1 MHVIPLRQIYIIF
14 DIIYIFSVNS
24 VAIIIIGLNI
34 FFSYK
39 GFRDRI
45 FFNKYKFS
53 PVRIKGGEKIR
64 YISSGFLHVDTTHLI
79 VNMFTLYFFVDAVI
93 FRVGEINFLIIY
105 FTSLIFGNWLT
116 YRFNSNNI
124 NYSAVG
130 ASGAVMGIVYSAI
143 LLNPDMTLFFFVLPM
158 PGYLFGLGYLFYSI
172 YSMKKVNDN
181 IGHEAHLGGAI
192 AGFFSTII
200 ISPAVVFTNL
210 FTVLILLIPIVYF
223 YIKSK

>member
-1 MHVIPLRQIYIIF
+1 M
-14 DIIYIFSVNS
+14 NS

-53 PVRIKGGEKIR
+53 PIRIKGGEKIR

-143 LLNPDMTLFFFVLPM
+143 LLNPEMTLFFFVLPM

>member
-1 MHVIPLRQIYIIF
+1 MRQIYIIF

-53 PVRIKGGEKIR
+53 PVRMKGGEKIR

-143 LLNPDMTLFFFVLPM
+143 LLNPEMTLFFFILPM

>member
-1 MHVIPLRQIYIIF
+1 M
-14 DIIYIFSVNS
+14 NS
-24 VAIIIIGLNI
+24 VIILIIGLNI
-34 FFSYK
+34 YLSSK
-39 GFRDRI
+39 GFSNRT

-53 PVRIKGGEKIR
+53 PHEIKRGEKIR
-64 YISSGFLHVDTTHLI
+64 YVSSGFLHVDTTHLI

-143 LLNPDMTLFFFVLPM
+143 LLNPEMTLFFFVLPM

-192 AGFFSTII
+192 AGFFSTIF

>member
-1 MHVIPLRQIYIIF
+1 MSLHTL
-14 DIIYIFSVNS
+14 
-24 VAIIIIGLNI
+24 IIISCNVLVSMRGFKDAAFFERFKFNI
-34 FFSYK
+34 RALIAGDYN
-39 GFRDRI
+39 RLLI
-45 FFNKYKFS
+45 
-53 PVRIKGGEKIR
+53 
-64 YISSGFLHVDTTHLI
+64 SGFLHVDWQHLLF
-79 VNMFTLYFFVDAVI
+79 NMFTLYFFVDAVI

-143 LLNPDMTLFFFVLPM
+143 LLNPEMTLFFFILPM

>member
-1 MHVIPLRQIYIIF
+1 M
-14 DIIYIFSVNS
+14 NS
-24 VAIIIIGLNI
+24 VAILIIGLNI

-39 GFRDRI
+39 GFRDRK

-53 PVRIKGGEKIR
+53 PLRIKMGEKIR

-79 VNMFTLYFFVDAVI
+79 VNMFTLYFFVNDVI

-116 YRFNSNNI
+116 YRYNLNNI

-130 ASGAVMGIVYSAI
+130 ASGAVMGVVYSAI
-143 LLNPDMTLFFFVLPM
+143 LLNPEMTLLFFILPM

-172 YSMKKVNDN
+172 YSMKKINDN

-192 AGFFSTII
+192 AGFFSTIF
-200 ISPAVVFTNL
+200 ISPAIVFTNL

>member
-1 MHVIPLRQIYIIF
+1 M
-14 DIIYIFSVNS
+14 NS

-130 ASGAVMGIVYSAI
+130 ASGAVMGIIYSAI
-143 LLNPDMTLFFFVLPM
+143 LLNPEMTLFFFILPM

>member
-1 MHVIPLRQIYIIF
+1 M
-14 DIIYIFSVNS
+14 NS

-34 FFSYK
+34 FFSYR
-39 GFRDRI
+39 GFSDRI

-53 PVRIKGGEKIR
+53 PSSIKRGEKIR

-93 FRVGEINFLIIY
+93 FRVGEINFIIIY
-105 FTSLIFGNWLT
+105 FTSLVFGNWLT

-143 LLNPDMTLFFFVLPM
+143 LLNPEMTLFFFVLPM

-192 AGFFSTII
+192 AGFFSTIF

>member
-1 MHVIPLRQIYIIF
+1 M
-14 DIIYIFSVNS
+14 NS
-24 VAIIIIGLNI
+24 VAILIIGLNI
-34 FFSYK
+34 FFSYR
-39 GFRDRI
+39 GFSDRI

-53 PVRIKGGEKIR
+53 PLSIKRGEKIR

-93 FRVGEINFLIIY
+93 FRVGEINFIIIY
-105 FTSLIFGNWLT
+105 FTSLVFGNWLT

-192 AGFFSTII
+192 AGFFSTIF

>member
-1 MHVIPLRQIYIIF
+1 M
-14 DIIYIFSVNS
+14 NS
-24 VAIIIIGLNI
+24 AAIIIIGLNI

-105 FTSLIFGNWLT
+105 FTSLIFGNWLS

-143 LLNPDMTLFFFVLPM
+143 LLNPEMTLFFFVLPM

-172 YSMKKVNDN
+172 YSIKKVNDN

-192 AGFFSTII
+192 AGFFSTVI
-200 ISPAVVFTNL
+200 ISPTVVFTNL

>member
-1 MHVIPLRQIYIIF
+1 MH
-14 DIIYIFSVNS
+14 
-24 VAIIIIGLNI
+24 
-34 FFSYK
+34 
-39 GFRDRI
+39 
-45 FFNKYKFS
+45 
-53 PVRIKGGEKIR
+53 IKSGEKIR

-192 AGFFSTII
+192 AGFFSTIF
-200 ISPAVVFTNL
+200 ISPAVVLTNL
-210 FTVLILLIPIVYF
+210 FTVLILLVPIVYF
-223 YIKSK
+223 YIKSKQL

>member
-1 MHVIPLRQIYIIF
+1 M
-14 DIIYIFSVNS
+14 NS
-24 VAIIIIGLNI
+24 IAILIIGLNI

-53 PVRIKGGEKIR
+53 PICIKRGEKIR

-105 FTSLIFGNWLT
+105 LTSLIFGNWLT

-143 LLNPDMTLFFFVLPM
+143 LLNPEMTLFFFILPM

-192 AGFFSTII
+192 AGFFSTIF
-200 ISPAVVFTNL
+200 ISPAIVLTNL

>member
-1 MHVIPLRQIYIIF
+1 M
-14 DIIYIFSVNS
+14 NS
-24 VAIIIIGLNI
+24 VAFIIIGLNI

-143 LLNPDMTLFFFVLPM
+143 LLNPEMTLFFFILPM

>member
-1 MHVIPLRQIYIIF
+1 M
-14 DIIYIFSVNS
+14 NS

-53 PVRIKGGEKIR
+53 PVRIKEGEKIR

-93 FRVGEINFLIIY
+93 FRVGEINFVIIY

-143 LLNPDMTLFFFVLPM
+143 LLNPEMTLFFFVLPM

-192 AGFFSTII
+192 AGFFSTIF
-200 ISPAVVFTNL
+200 ISPAIVLTNL

>member
-1 MHVIPLRQIYIIF
+1 M
-14 DIIYIFSVNS
+14 NS
-24 VAIIIIGLNI
+24 VAILIIGLNI
-34 FFSYK
+34 FFSYR
-39 GFRDRI
+39 GFSDRI

-53 PVRIKGGEKIR
+53 PLSIKRGEKIR

-192 AGFFSTII
+192 AGFFSTIF

>member
-1 MHVIPLRQIYIIF
+1 M
-14 DIIYIFSVNS
+14 NS

-39 GFRDRI
+39 GFRDRV

-53 PVRIKGGEKIR
+53 PLSIKRGEKIR

-105 FTSLIFGNWLT
+105 LTSLIFGNWLT

-143 LLNPDMTLFFFVLPM
+143 LLNPEMTLFFFLLPM

-192 AGFFSTII
+192 AGFFSTIF
-200 ISPAVVFTNL
+200 ISPAIVLTNL

>member
-1 MHVIPLRQIYIIF
+1 M
-14 DIIYIFSVNS
+14 NS

-105 FTSLIFGNWLT
+105 FTSLVFGNWLT

-143 LLNPDMTLFFFVLPM
+143 LLNPEMTLFFFILPM

>member
-1 MHVIPLRQIYIIF
+1 M
-14 DIIYIFSVNS
+14 NS

-105 FTSLIFGNWLT
+105 FTSLVFGNWLT

-130 ASGAVMGIVYSAI
+130 ASGAVMGVVYSAI
-143 LLNPDMTLFFFVLPM
+143 LLNPEMTLFFFILPM

>member
-1 MHVIPLRQIYIIF
+1 
-14 DIIYIFSVNS
+14 VNS

-93 FRVGEINFLIIY
+93 FRVGEINFIIIY
-105 FTSLIFGNWLT
+105 FTSLVFGNWLT

-143 LLNPDMTLFFFVLPM
+143 LLNPEMTLFFFILPM

>member
-1 MHVIPLRQIYIIF
+1 M
-14 DIIYIFSVNS
+14 NS

-93 FRVGEINFLIIY
+93 FRVGEINFLILN

-143 LLNPDMTLFFFVLPM
+143 LLNPEMTLFFFVLPM

>member
-1 MHVIPLRQIYIIF
+1 M
-14 DIIYIFSVNS
+14 NS

-34 FFSYK
+34 FFSYR
-39 GFRDRI
+39 GFSDRI

-53 PVRIKGGEKIR
+53 PLSIKRGEKIR

-93 FRVGEINFLIIY
+93 FRVGEINFIIIY
-105 FTSLIFGNWLT
+105 FTSLVFGNWLT

>member
-1 MHVIPLRQIYIIF
+1 M
-14 DIIYIFSVNS
+14 NS
-24 VAIIIIGLNI
+24 VVIVIIVFNI
-34 FFSYK
+34 FFSFR
-39 GFRDRI
+39 GFNDRI
-45 FFNKYKFS
+45 FFNRYKFS
-53 PVRIKGGEKIR
+53 PYHIKKGSKIR

-93 FRVGEINFLIIY
+93 MRVGDINFLIIY
-105 FTSLIFGNWLT
+105 FVSLIFGNWLT
-116 YRFNSNNI
+116 YRFNLNNI

-130 ASGAVMGIVYSAI
+130 ASGAVMGVVYSAI

-192 AGFFSTII
+192 AGFFSTILI
-200 ISPAVVFTNL
+200 APVVVFANL

-223 YIKSK
+223 YIKSKSV

>member
-1 MHVIPLRQIYIIF
+1 M
-14 DIIYIFSVNS
+14 NS

-34 FFSYK
+34 FFSFK

-53 PVRIKGGEKIR
+53 PIRIKGGEKIR

-143 LLNPDMTLFFFVLPM
+143 LLNPEMTLFFFVLPM

>member
-1 MHVIPLRQIYIIF
+1 M
-14 DIIYIFSVNS
+14 NS

-53 PVRIKGGEKIR
+53 PIRIKSGEKIR

-93 FRVGEINFLIIY
+93 FRVGDINFLIIY

-143 LLNPDMTLFFFVLPM
+143 LLNPEMTLFFFVIPM

-192 AGFFSTII
+192 AGFFSTIF
-200 ISPAVVFTNL
+200 ISPAVVLTNL
-210 FTVLILLIPIVYF
+210 FTVLILLVPIVYF
-223 YIKSK
+223 YIKSKQL

>member
-1 MHVIPLRQIYIIF
+1 M
-14 DIIYIFSVNS
+14 NS

-53 PVRIKGGEKIR
+53 PLSIKRGEKIR

-105 FTSLIFGNWLT
+105 LTSLIFGNWLT

-143 LLNPDMTLFFFVLPM
+143 LLNPEMTLFFFILPM

-192 AGFFSTII
+192 AGFFSTIF
-200 ISPAVVFTNL
+200 ISPAIVLTNL

>member
-1 MHVIPLRQIYIIF
+1 M
-14 DIIYIFSVNS
+14 NS

-53 PVRIKGGEKIR
+53 PLRIKRGEVIR

-116 YRFNSNNI
+116 YKFNSNNI

-143 LLNPDMTLFFFVLPM
+143 LLNPEMTLFFFILPM

-192 AGFFSTII
+192 AGFFSTIL

>member
-1 MHVIPLRQIYIIF
+1 M
-14 DIIYIFSVNS
+14 NS

-53 PVRIKGGEKIR
+53 PIRIKRGEKIR

-93 FRVGEINFLIIY
+93 FRVGEINFVIVY
-105 FTSLIFGNWLT
+105 FTSLVFGNWLT

-124 NYSAVG
+124 HYSAVG

-143 LLNPDMTLFFFVLPM
+143 LLNPEMTLFFFVLPM

>member
-1 MHVIPLRQIYIIF
+1 M
-14 DIIYIFSVNS
+14 NS
-24 VAIIIIGLNI
+24 VAILIIGLNI
-34 FFSYK
+34 FFSYR
-39 GFRDRI
+39 GFSDRI

-53 PVRIKGGEKIR
+53 PSSIKSGEKIR

-93 FRVGEINFLIIY
+93 FRVGEINFIIIY
-105 FTSLIFGNWLT
+105 FTSLVFGNWLT

-192 AGFFSTII
+192 AGFFSTIF
-200 ISPAVVFTNL
+200 ISPALVFTNL

>member
-1 MHVIPLRQIYIIF
+1 M
-14 DIIYIFSVNS
+14 NS

-116 YRFNSNNI
+116 FRFNSNNI

-143 LLNPDMTLFFFVLPM
+143 LLNPEMTLFFFILPM

>member
-1 MHVIPLRQIYIIF
+1 M
-14 DIIYIFSVNS
+14 NS

-53 PVRIKGGEKIR
+53 PMRIKSGEKIR

-93 FRVGEINFLIIY
+93 FRVGDINFLIIY

-143 LLNPDMTLFFFVLPM
+143 LLNPEMTLFFFVIPM

-192 AGFFSTII
+192 AGFFSTIF
-200 ISPAVVFTNL
+200 ISPAVVLTNL
-210 FTVLILLIPIVYF
+210 FTVLILLVPIVYF
-223 YIKSK
+223 YIKSKQL

>member
-1 MHVIPLRQIYIIF
+1 MNTTAV
-14 DIIYIFSVNS
+14 
-24 VAIIIIGLNI
+24 IIIALNI
-34 FFSYK
+34 FLSNK
-39 GFRDRI
+39 GFRDRT
-45 FFNKYKFS
+45 FFNNYKFS
-53 PVRIKGGEKIR
+53 PYHIKKGEKIR
-64 YISSGFLHVDTTHLI
+64 YISSGFLHVDYTHLF

-93 FRVGEINFLIIY
+93 FQVGDINFLIIY
-105 FTSLIFGNWLT
+105 LASLIFGNWLT
-116 YRFNSNNI
+116 YRFNSNNF

-143 LLNPDMTLFFFVLPM
+143 LLNPEMTLFFFVFPM
-158 PGYLFGLGYLFYSI
+158 PGYLFGLSYLFYSI

-192 AGFFSTII
+192 AGFFSTIF